1 MKFKIIFFLLAGV
14 AGFTQT
20 GGSKSEWDQLDKTF
34 VAVVKALQENDKAT
48 FAALSLPEVDCLSCR
63 VTGDININEE
73 SYFIPAELFYEN
85 LAKNFTNSQ
94 LYKSLVSR
102 GYSFRTVVM
111 RDYKPSVLPPSYP
124 QDLTLYEVWVDTYLA
139 GEWAP
144 QHQGL
149 SHVFQF
155 VKIGNNYKLFGLT
168 TKP

>member
-1 MKFKIIFFLLAGV
+1 MKFKILFFLLVSAAGL
-14 AGFTQT
+14 AQT
-20 GGSKSEWDQLDKTF
+20 GNSKSEWDQLDKTF
-34 VAVVKALQENDKAT
+34 VAVIKALQENDKAT
-48 FAALSLPEVDCLSCR
+48 FAVLSLPEVDCLSCR
-63 VTGDININEE
+63 VTGDVNINEE

-85 LAKNFTNSQ
+85 LAKNFTKSQ

-111 RDYKPSVLPPSYP
+111 RNYKPSVLPPNYP

-144 QHQGL
+144 EHEGI

-155 VKIGNNYKLFGLT
+155 VKIGNNFKLFGLT